1 MPVLIKVT
9 NKIFRHIIVKKGG
22 NKMDFKVG
30 DLVTRKSYG
39 NDICFEIINIDLD
52 NKIAHL
58 KGIDMRLI
66 ADAKFSDLKL
76 LTPKEILEYKKKINL
91 IYRRTISNIEYQRNL
106 VRSKKYTGKYE
117 KDYYDV
123 PGTIVHL
130 DGDKEY
136 LDICTKAYKDLG
148 LTVYPYHVPEE
159 RQPKVVEELLS
170 KHNPD
175 ILVLTGH
182 DGLTKKNND
191 FLNLNNYRTSKYFV
205 EATKAAR
212 KFEPSKDDLII
223 FAGACQSHY
232 EALLGAGANFAS
244 SPQRVLIHCL
254 DPVFIMEKI
263 AYTSIMES
271 VCIYDVI
278 QNTITGLDGVG
289 GVESRGK
296 FRRGLPKSP
305 YSI

>member
-1 MPVLIKVT
+1 MDYNIGD
-9 NKIFRHIIVKKGG
+9 IVS
-22 NKMDFKVG
+22 
-30 DLVTRKSYG
+30 RKSYG
-39 NDICFEIINIDLD
+39 NDIFFEIVGID
-52 NKIAHL
+52 KARQIAHL
-58 KGIDMRLI
+58 KGIDMRLL
-66 ADAKFSDLKL
+66 ADASFYDLRAL
-76 LTPKEILEYKKKINL
+76 SQQDIMDYKRKMNN
-91 IYRRTISNIEYQRNL
+91 ISMRFIKNIERRRSIDREN
-106 VRSKKYTGKYE
+106 VRGAKSCKDKQE
-117 KDYYDV
+117 KNYYDV

-148 LTVYPYHVPEE
+148 LTVYPYHVAEKD
-159 RQPKVVEELLS
+159 QPKVVENLLI

-182 DGLTKKNND
+182 DGLTKKSND
-191 FLNLNNYRTSKYFV
+191 FLNINSYRTSKYFV
-205 EATKAAR
+205 EATKIAR
-212 KFEPSKDDLII
+212 RFEPSKDDLVI

-232 EALLGAGANFAS
+232 EAILAAGANFAS

-254 DPVFIMEKI
+254 DPVFITEKVS
-263 AYTSIMES
+263 YTSIMDS

-278 QNTITGLDGVG
+278 QNTITGIDGVG

-305 YSI
+305 YLT